1 MTENMK
7 VAMSAINK
15 WFYYAMNY
23 NVVEVEV
30 LTFKGKETHMLP
42 DFFNALPMYLRAHI
56 ESKWEYA
63 YGEYGSRAA
72 LMWLYGEL
80 DWANRKSVM
89 EWVLTNYNDE
99 QPIPFNEEEE

>member
-23 NVVEVEV
+23 KVVEVEV
-30 LTFKGKETHMLP
+30 TTFNGKETHMLP
-42 DFFNALPMYLRAHI
+42 DFFNALPMHLRAHI
-56 ESKWEYA
+56 EGKWNYA
-63 YGEYGSRAA
+63 YETYGSRAA

-80 DWANRKSVM
+80 DWDNRKAIM
-89 EWVLTNYNDE
+89 EWVLTNYKDE
-99 QPIPFNEEEE
+99 QKIPFKDKEE